1 MHVAKMHKEVK
12 QVAFFAYHFHN
23 KKAVYE
29 INHILIPQLVRLD
42 LETMMPE
49 EKEVMGEDFLELLEK
64 NASGEICDRALRD
77 IFLEKRQSQ
86 LKQAI
91 LKLVPLRPEM
101 EFPEALAM
109 NRHFVLHV
117 GPTNSGKTF
126 QALER
131 LKKARR

>member
-49 EKEVMGEDFLELLEK
+49 VKEVMGDNVVK
-64 NASGEICDRALRD
+64 A
-77 IFLEKRQSQ
+77 
-86 LKQAI
+86 
-91 LKLVPLRPEM
+91 
-101 EFPEALAM
+101 
-109 NRHFVLHV
+109 
-117 GPTNSGKTF
+117 
-126 QALER
+126 
-131 LKKARR
+131 LKKALKSN